1 MARITLNSLLARQDT
16 GTDPW
21 LVKRAQEQPDEVQ
34 FAQDFSN
41 LAFQFIQDRAPA
53 LMQYIVGFE
62 VVDRSDN
69 GTRAVGIFGF
79 KIDGDY
85 YYVPA
90 FFLNSQVKGI
100 DSILSKRTNSFVPL
114 TEEWINYI
122 INRKAKELGSEA
134 PPPSEQDAAT
144 DQSTFENPN
153 FLFLQ
158 RPTVGPLGGPRYGA
172 KYASAPDVP
181 WKFAE
186 AWDAMKTDVTNRM
199 DGDPEFKKAVAGF
212 CCSLGGV
219 RTPFRKEASSPIQD
233 FIRDVGGPRA
243 EKTLLHALEN
253 VKMANAAM
261 EFYDGVGAFH
271 VSEYPN
277 HGRDCYLLR
286 KRAQE
291 ISDKAPKVRI
301 TSDAENEDEAREIL
315 EDGFTIRDSRPEE
328 QKSDVIETDYEK
340 SFQNPDKPGVYN
352 VLVNGGK
359 TVRAYVLSMDR
370 IFHKGAGSSM
380 VVYFPD
386 NRQMITA
393 KSRDIFTEGGAVG
406 SVKDVMDSAKEI
418 RDVAL
423 HGNYVFVSKAGTAMP
438 EYYVSSLKRDKGERP
453 VINGSFSYYGESDWE
468 PDPND
473 DFTNYWA
480 KDQFHHRDGSLKN
493 VGSCF
498 ISAVEL
504 ADFGG
509 RAKQVGGTVVLPSDW
524 KALQVGE
531 VVDYGSGWGREAPAD
546 SDSDS
551 RKERVEYRLGSI
563 DSLTLDLRKEG
574 AAKLE
579 VHSDT
584 GSDFFFRYDGAGYTR
599 PMGYKQACVMLVT
612 RLGVRNGDAKGLLK
626 RAAVNR
632 KAVCLLKLGQFV
644 GVGTSMPGGPTP
656 EADPYTGIPTYESPY
671 YDMTRMPFTGVELP
685 PQDNFIGENIGG
697 DISQQSEGSGFD
709 GDREAEFDPEAG
721 ELAQEAAQLGQKHVF
736 DKAAIGG
743 LAKVYDTGAV
753 IDSYLPEFMQAVD
766 RLGRVLFLY
775 YWKHNDFIER
785 YGTDDVIEM
794 EDTLRSCFKQLG
806 KLTLDLKRKAVG
818 GGDADADIDTIGV

>member
-1 MARITLNSLLARQDT
+1 MAKITLNSLLAEQDT
-16 GTDPW
+16 GTDSW

-53 LMQYIVGFE
+53 LMQYIIGFE

-114 TEEWINYI
+114 TEEWINFI
-122 INRKAKELGSEA
+122 INRKAKELGNEA
-134 PPPSEQDAAT
+134 PAADT
-144 DQSTFENPN
+144 TEGDQSTFENPN

-158 RPTVGPLGGPRYGA
+158 RPTVGPLGGPRYST

-181 WKFAE
+181 WKFSE
-186 AWDAMKTDVTNRM
+186 AWDAMRFDITQRC
-199 DGDPEFKKAVAGF
+199 DGDQEFKKALAGSI
-212 CCSLGGV
+212 CSMGGV
-219 RTPFRKEASSPIQD
+219 RTPFKKEASSPIQD
-233 FIRDVGGPRA
+233 YILKVGGPKA
-243 EKTLLHALEN
+243 ERTFLNSLRN

-261 EFYDGVGAFH
+261 EFYDGVKAFH
-271 VSEYPN
+271 VSDYPN
-277 HGRDCYLLR
+277 HGRDCYMLR
-286 KRAQE
+286 KQAQE
-291 ISDKAPKVRI
+291 ISEKAPKVKI
-301 TSDAENEDEAREIL
+301 TSDAENEDEAKEIL
-315 EDGFTIRDSRPEE
+315 EDGFTVRDTRPEE
-328 QKSDVIETDYEK
+328 QKSDVIDTDYEK
-340 SFQNPDKPGVYN
+340 NFQNPDKPGVYN

-359 TVRAYVLSMDR
+359 TVKAYVLNMDR
-370 IFHKGAGSSM
+370 AFHKGSNSSM

-386 NRQMITA
+386 NKQMITA
-393 KSRDIFTEGGAVG
+393 KSRDIFTEGGATG
-406 SVKDVMDSAKEI
+406 GIEDIMGAAKQIPDVELRGDYI
-418 RDVAL
+418 
-423 HGNYVFVSKAGTAMP
+423 FVSKNGTAMP
-438 EYYVSSLKRDKGERP
+438 EYHVSSLKRDKGERP
-453 VINGSFSYYGESDWE
+453 VINGSFSYYGEDNWR
-468 PDPND
+468 PDPQD

-480 KDQFHHRDGSLKN
+480 RDEFHNRDGSLKN
-493 VGSCF
+493 VGSCY

-504 ADFGG
+504 ADFVGA
-509 RAKQVGGTVVLPSDW
+509 AKQVGGTVILPADW

-531 VVDYGSGWGREAPAD
+531 IIDFGSDMLPFPD
-546 SDSDS
+546 STEDKK
-551 RKERVEYRLGSI
+551 RKEKVEYRLGSI
-563 DSLTLDLRKEG
+563 DSLTLELRKEG

-584 GSDFFFRYDGAGYTR
+584 GSDFFFKYDGGHYTR
-599 PMGYKQACVMLVT
+599 PVGYKQACITLIT
-612 RLGVRNGDAKGLLK
+612 RLGVRNKDAKSLLK
-626 RAAVNR
+626 KAAVNR
-632 KAVCLLKLGQFV
+632 KTVCLLKLGQFV
-644 GVGTSMPGGPTP
+644 GVGVNMPPGQSPS
-656 EADPYTGIPTYESPY
+656 ADEYTGIPTYESPY
-671 YDMTRMPFTGVELP
+671 FDESKMPFTGVELP
-685 PQDNFIGENIGG
+685 PQNNYLGENIGG
-697 DISQQSEGSGFD
+697 DISRQSEEEGSG
-709 GDREAEFDPEAG
+709 EAEFDEEAG
-721 ELAQEAAQLGQKHVF
+721 QLAQEAAQLGQKHVF

-753 IDSYLPEFMQAVD
+753 IDSYIPEFIQAVD

-794 EDTLRSCFKQLG
+794 EDSLRSCFKQLG

-818 GGDADADIDTIGV
+818 NGDADADVDTLGA

>member
-1 MARITLNSLLARQDT
+1 MKHTFESLLAEQDT
-16 GTDPW
+16 GVDAW
-21 LVKRAQEQPDEVQ
+21 LVKKAQEQPDEVQ

-53 LMQYIVGFE
+53 LMPYIVGFE
-62 VVDRSDN
+62 VVDRAEN

-79 KIDGDY
+79 KVDGDY

-90 FFLNSQVKGI
+90 FFMNSQVKGI

-114 TEEWINYI
+114 TEEWINFI
-122 INRKAKELGSEA
+122 INRKAKELGKEA
-134 PPPSEQDAAT
+134 PPSDAT
-144 DQSTFENPN
+144 EGDQSTYENPN
-153 FLFLQ
+153 FQFLQ
-158 RPTVGPLGGPRYGA
+158 RPTVGPLGGPRYSA
-172 KYASAPDVP
+172 KYASAPDRP

-186 AWDAMKTDVTNRM
+186 AWDAMRSDIEGRVE
-199 DGDPEFKKAVAGF
+199 GDPEFKEALAGF
-212 CCSLGGV
+212 CCSIKGV
-219 RTPFRKEASSPIQD
+219 RPPMKKASASPIQD
-233 FIRDVGGPRA
+233 FILKVGGPKA
-243 EKTLLHALEN
+243 ERTFLNSLRN

-261 EFYDGVGAFH
+261 EFYDGVKAFH

-277 HGRDCYLLR
+277 HGRDCYLLA
-286 KRAQE
+286 KQAQE
-291 ISDKAPKVRI
+291 ISEKTPKVKI
-301 TSDAENEDEAREIL
+301 TSDAGNEDEAREIV
-315 EDGFTIRDSRPEE
+315 EDGFTIQDNRPEE

-340 SFQNPDKPGVYN
+340 NFQNPDKPGIYN

-359 TVRAYVLSMDR
+359 TVRAYVLNMDR
-370 IFHKGAGSSM
+370 VFHKGANSSM

-386 NRQMITA
+386 NRQMISA
-393 KSRDIFTEGGAVG
+393 KSRDIFCEGGAVG
-406 SVKDVMDSAKEI
+406 GVKDILDDAKKVP
-418 RDVAL
+418 DVSL
-423 HGNYVFVSKAGTAMP
+423 HGRYIFVSKAGTAMP

-453 VINGSFSYYGESDWE
+453 IVNGSFSYFGDDDWQ
-468 PDPND
+468 PDPQD

-493 VGSCF
+493 VGHCF

-509 RAKQVGGTVVLPSDW
+509 AAKQVGGTVILPNDW

-531 VVDYGSGWGREAPAD
+531 ITDDWPDAPID
-546 SDSDS
+546 SESS
-551 RKERVEYRLGSI
+551 RKQKVEYRLGSI
-563 DSLTLDLRKEG
+563 DSLTLELRKEG

-584 GSDFFFRYDGAGYTR
+584 GSDFFFRYDGGNYTR
-599 PMGYKQACVMLVT
+599 PVGYKQAAIELVT
-612 RLGVRNGDAKGLLK
+612 RLGVRPKDAKSLLK
-626 RAAVNR
+626 KAAVTR

-644 GVGTSMPGGPTP
+644 GVGTNIPGDQSP
-656 EADPYTGIPTYESPY
+656 EADPYTGIPVYQSPY
-671 YDMTRMPFTGVELP
+671 YDESKMPFTGVELP
-685 PQDNFIGENIGG
+685 PQDNYEGENIGG
-697 DISQQSEGSGFD
+697 DIQRQSDGSG
-709 GDREAEFDPEAG
+709 EAEFDPEAG
-721 ELAQEAAQLGQKHVF
+721 QLAQDAAQLGQKHVF

-753 IDSYLPEFMQAVD
+753 IDSYIPEFIQAVD

-794 EDTLRSCFKQLG
+794 EDVLRSCFKQLG

-818 GGDADADIDTIGV
+818 NGDADADIDTIGA